1 MVGVQGLFLLIGLF
15 ATFGFPISKLHLLWI
30 VPIAFYIVPVTPLNP
45 LTRRGR
51 RAQRW
56 GRSFLGPPLQ
66 SIAVFGV
73 PKTLIPSSDLTTQQ
87 ELDGLYWGILDK
99 FVSGFST
106 RRIVKDALATSRW
119 SAEIVRWAIPNV
131 RAAQY
136 AGRFEREAP
145 PASVQEAGRTA

>member
-1 MVGVQGLFLLIGLF
+1 M
-15 ATFGFPISKLHLLWI
+15 
-30 VPIAFYIVPVTPLNP
+30 
-45 LTRRGR
+45 
-51 RAQRW
+51 
-56 GRSFLGPPLQ
+56 
-66 SIAVFGV
+66 FGV